1 MLNKLKDKLSSIRDA
16 SQAAAAEVLRH
27 KVSPEI
33 QAYRYGIC
41 QSCEKLYKPT
51 DTCKACGC
59 FMKVKTWM
67 PGQKCPLNKWLAV
80 EINQSETNNNQ

>member
-1 MLNKLKDKLSSIRDA
+1 MLNKLKEKLSNIRDA
-16 SQAAAAEVLRH
+16 SQAAAAEALRH
-27 KVSPEI
+27 RVSPEI

-67 PGQKCPLNKWLAV
+67 PNQKCPLDKWSTV
-80 EINQSETNNNQ
+80 QITEPKQ

>member
-1 MLNKLKDKLSSIRDA
+1 MLDKLKQKMQQVRDVAQSSA
-16 SQAAAAEVLRH
+16 SGLLTQKVEPEV
-27 KVSPEI
+27 

-41 QSCEKLYKPT
+41 SSCEKLYKPT

-67 PGQKCPLNKWLAV
+67 PKQSCPIKKWPAV
-80 EINQSETNNNQ
+80 G